1 MKFEDLTPS
10 QQAAVKEQGSILV
23 SAAAGSGKTAVLV
36 ERIIDELTRENSPLS
51 AERLLVVTFTVAAA
65 GEMRARLEN
74 GLSEYCK
81 KNPLDMHAAKQKLL
95 LSSAKICTIDSF
107 CIDLLRENFERA
119 DVDPDFKIAE
129 ESELLNASSVALARV
144 MQNNFSENSQDFAAL
159 LDAFGCVYDE
169 SNLTTHITEIYEKA
183 QNLPFGKQ
191 WLNSAAEFCSEKN
204 TDYWL
209 NEAFSVANQKLSEI
223 LDALGGA
230 VEYAKKDEAVYN
242 AYSPALIQAFSQAQK
257 IKAFAENKEW
267 DELFVNINSFKFER
281 FGSVKGASENYVAI
295 KVKAVKDYVTDKLK
309 DLSKLFFDTKENV
322 LNGYKTVGEYTK
334 LLLEL
339 TLQYANELEAELK
352 ERGILGFADVEQK
365 ALSLLCRNV
374 NGEIVEREDTKEL
387 IEAFDEI
394 LVDEFQDVND
404 LQNML
409 FHVLSD
415 KSKHL
420 FAVGDVKQSIYGFR
434 GANPNNFLKRRKEA
448 VDYLN
453 APENTAKKII
463 LDSNFRSAKD
473 VCDFTNFFFSLFM
486 TEKNCGMQYEKDDHL
501 VAKASITQTAHP
513 GVAVHLVEAN
523 ENLGEKLSSAR
534 HIADYI
540 EAVMSE
546 EEAVYDKK
554 LKTMRK
560 ARYSDFAIILRKM
573 KGDSNLIAAELK
585 KRGIPVSYSK
595 QEFLESREIAI
606 MVSLL
611 SVISNPTRDI
621 DLLCVMASPIFAFT
635 PEEIAKIRIEDK
647 HSSFYSAVI
656 KSAANNNAKA
666 KTLISALNG
675 FRRLTVLY
683 SLPKLISVLYDKT
696 GFLNTVSMMNE
707 GELRRANLMLLL
719 AQAESY
725 DKTAKD
731 GLEGFLNFLKSEDA
745 QKIKPAT
752 LGASNDAVRIMSAH
766 YSKGLQFPICIL
778 GFLSSTFNSADV
790 RSNLI
795 FDSEYGISFKYYSA
809 DGKNDSLVRE
819 ILSLKAKERM
829 LAEELRLFYVALTR
843 AENRLVMMLSA
854 KDAYTAINKASLKS
868 LASFEID
875 TYESFTSANSVGDW
889 VLSCLL
895 LHPEASLARRISGD
909 ETLITEDKGRLEFK
923 ICQVEHTDVSVLDE
937 TKAETDKALKAELC
951 KRFAYEYPFKKLSA
965 LPSKT
970 SVSSL
975 VHTNGGEEEIVLET
989 PSFMLK
995 DGLSATQKGTAIHK
1009 VMQFINFDNA
1019 KQDLD
1024 AELERLKEWE
1034 FISQEEYNSV
1044 DKKHIK
1050 AFIEGDLFARMK
1062 ASGTLKREMRFV
1074 TALNAG
1080 FVLEECDADISEEPV
1095 IVQGAMDCVF
1105 IEENGVVIVDF
1116 KTDKVYNDEELKLR
1130 YKRQL
1135 DVYAEACKKIFG
1147 LQVKEKIIYSLF
1159 LDREIVV

>member
-1 MKFEDLTPS
+1 MKFEDLTLS

-36 ERIIDELTRENSPLS
+36 ERIIDELTRADSPLS

-74 GLSEYCK
+74 ALGEYCK
-81 KNPLDMHAAKQKLL
+81 KHPYDMHAAKQKLL

-107 CIDLLRENFERA
+107 CIDLLRENFEKA

-129 ESELLNASSVALARV
+129 ESELLNASAVALARV
-144 MQNNFSENSQDFAAL
+144 MQNKFNENSEDFAAL

-169 SNLTTHITEIYEKA
+169 SNLTSKITEIYEKS

-191 WLNSAAEFCSEKN
+191 WLNRAAEICGENNF
-204 TDYWL
+204 DYWM
-209 NEAFSVANQKLSEI
+209 NEAFSFADQKLGEI
-223 LDALGGA
+223 VVALNGA
-230 VEYAKKDEAVYN
+230 IDYSKKDEAVYS
-242 AYSPALIQAFSQAQK
+242 AYSPALIQAVSQVEKMKTVAV
-257 IKAFAENKEW
+257 NKEW
-267 DELFVNINSFKFER
+267 NELFLSINNFKFER
-281 FGSVKGASENYVAI
+281 FGSVKGSAENYVAV
-295 KVKAVKDYVTDKLK
+295 KVKAVKDFVTDKLK
-309 DLSKLFFDTKENV
+309 SVSKLFFDTKENV
-322 LNGYKTVGEYTK
+322 LNGYEKVGAYTK
-334 LLLEL
+334 LLLQL
-339 TLQYANELEAELK
+339 TLQYAEEYEAELK
-352 ERGILGFADVEQK
+352 ERSVLGFSDVEQK
-365 ALSLLCRNV
+365 ALALLCKYENDK
-374 NGEIVEREDTKEL
+374 IVQKEESKEL

-404 LQNML
+404 LQDML

-415 KSKHL
+415 NSKHL

-448 VDYLN
+448 VDYNTPKEN
-453 APENTAKKII
+453 AAKKII
-463 LDSNFRSAKD
+463 LDSNFRSTKD

-486 TEKNCGMQYEKDDHL
+486 TEKNCGMQYEAEDHL
-501 VAKASITQTAHP
+501 VAKASIPQSAHP
-513 GVAVHLVEAN
+513 DVEVHLVEAN
-523 ENLGEKLSSAR
+523 EYLGEKLSSAR

-540 EAVMSE
+540 QAVMSE
-546 EEAVYDKK
+546 EEAVYDKS

-560 ARYSDFAIILRKM
+560 AKYSDFAIILRKM

-606 MVSLL
+606 AVSLL

-635 PEEIAKIRIEDK
+635 PEEIAKIRVENK
-647 HSSFYSAVI
+647 NSSFYSAVI
-656 KSAANNNAKA
+656 KSAENNNEKA
-666 KTLISALNG
+666 KNLVETLNG

-683 SLPKLISVLYDKT
+683 SLPKLISVLYEKT
-696 GFLNTVSMMNE
+696 GLLNTVSMMSD

-719 AQAESY
+719 NQAESY

-752 LGASNDAVRIMSAH
+752 LGATSDAVRIMSAH

-778 GFLSSTFNSADV
+778 GFLSSAFNSADV

-795 FDSEYGISFKYYSA
+795 FDSDYGISFNYYSS

-819 ILSLKAKERM
+819 VLSLRAKERM

-854 KDAYTAINKASLKS
+854 NDAYSAVNKASFKNLS
-868 LASFEID
+868 SFTSD
-875 TYESFTSANSVGDW
+875 TYESFVSANSIGDW
-889 VLSCLL
+889 VLSALL
-895 LHPEASLARRISGD
+895 LHPEASLTRQISGD
-909 ETLITEDKGRLEFK
+909 ERLFTEEKGRLDFK
-923 ICQVEHTDVSVLDE
+923 ICQVEYSDVSVL
-937 TKAETDKALKAELC
+937 AESVAEADNNLTAKLC
-951 KRFAYEYPFKKLSA
+951 ERFAYEYPFKKLLS

-975 VHTNGGEEEIVLET
+975 VHTKGGDEEVFLNT

-995 DGLSATQKGTAIHK
+995 DGLNATQKGTAIHK

-1019 KQDLD
+1019 EKDLE

-1034 FISQEEYNSV
+1034 FISEEEYKAV
-1044 DKKHIK
+1044 DKQHIK
-1050 AFIEGDLFARMK
+1050 AFIESKLFLRMK
-1062 ASGTLKREMRFV
+1062 SSGTLKREMRFI
-1074 TALNAG
+1074 TALNAD
-1080 FVLEECDADISEEPV
+1080 FVLDDCDADISEEPI

-1105 IEENGVVIVDF
+1105 VEEDGVVIVDF
-1116 KTDKVYNDEELKLR
+1116 KTDRVYNDEELVLR

-1135 DVYAEACKKIFG
+1135 DVYAEACKKIFEKEI
-1147 LQVKEKIIYSLF
+1147 KEKIIYSLF
-1159 LDREIVV
+1159 LDREIIV